1 MYSLCKLN
9 ELKGWE
15 QEQDLGAFGNKI
27 IFYIKKE
34 RLFWNSG
41 VKVEEMVFGIKKVI
55 NLLFYDFFHV
65 YLHIKDV
72 YFNYIYYI

>member
-55 NLLFYDFFHV
+55 IAFLVEDDKCSVQEIQDEL
-65 YLHIKDV
+65 
-72 YFNYIYYI
+72 